1 MDEVARIRGLM
12 GTTPQSLAAA
22 EAQFAIATG
31 QARAGDID
39 AQRRLPGQSR
49 AILDMAAVTAASAV
63 DLQRLQGR
71 MMASLETTAG
81 FAAERFGLTLTG
93 DPALLVEI
101 TKLREAV
108 EKLQRSSEQTA
119 ANTKLTAET
128 LDNTTGG
135 GGPMLV
141 EIAP

>member
-1 MDEVARIRGLM
+1 MSRPPPRFVPTLTEVVAS
-12 GTTPQSLAAA
+12 PAPAPKSP
-22 EAQFAIATG
+22 
-31 QARAGDID
+31 AG
-39 AQRRLPGQSR
+39 P
-49 AILDMAAVTAASAV
+49 SAL